1 MIWMIGVYLVFVRY
15 NDYVQQVGLC
25 HNVTAVS
32 ILPVCITTSS
42 FPRNNISALQHRQLN
57 LPVVA
62 YPD

>member
-1 MIWMIGVYLVFVRY
+1 MIWMIDAYLVFVRY

-25 HNVTAVS
+25 HTALS

-42 FPRNNISALQHRQLN
+42 FPINNISALQHRQLN